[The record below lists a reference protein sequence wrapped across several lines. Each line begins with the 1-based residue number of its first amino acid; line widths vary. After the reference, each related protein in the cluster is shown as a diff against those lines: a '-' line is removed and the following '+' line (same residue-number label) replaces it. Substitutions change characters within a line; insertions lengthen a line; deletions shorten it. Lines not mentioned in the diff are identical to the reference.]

1 MNTNTT
7 TNELTPATLTSNRP
21 RIKTS
26 VRPPAREAMPWYTC
40 ASLVL

>member
-1 MNTNTT
+1 MNTSTT
-7 TNELTPATLTSNRP
+7 TNDPTPATTTANRP

>member
-1 MNTNTT
+1 MNTSITA
-7 TNELTPATLTSNRP
+7 NELTSATLTSERP

>member
-1 MNTNTT
+1 MNTTAT
-7 TNELTPATLTSNRP
+7 TNDATPAKSNDRP

-26 VRPPAREAMPWYTC
+26 VEPPAREAMPWYTC